1 MHVLQALVI
10 KKDHAEYLKTRVLA
24 QALVNK
30 DEADKA
36 LSDYRDVQMPY
47 VARQKKDERSVHIKQ
62 LMSEVGKGALTVT
75 PVMQKRVTSKMRT
88 KVVERS
94 SDEHVAS
101 ANRVAKKIGGVL

>member
-1 MHVLQALVI
+1 MLQALVI
-10 KKDHAEYLKTRVLA
+10 KKDYAEYLKTRTLA

-36 LSDYRDVQMPY
+36 LTEYRDVQMPY
-47 VARQKKDERSVHIKQ
+47 VARQKKDERNVHIKQ

-94 SDEHVAS
+94 EEHIAA
-101 ANRVAKKIGGVL
+101 ANRVTKKIGGVL